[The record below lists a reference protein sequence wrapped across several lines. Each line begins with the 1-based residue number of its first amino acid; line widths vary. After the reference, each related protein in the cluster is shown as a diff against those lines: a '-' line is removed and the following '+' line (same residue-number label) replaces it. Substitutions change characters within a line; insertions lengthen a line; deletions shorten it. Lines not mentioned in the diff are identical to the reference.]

1 MRRSEFDRAV
11 ADEFG
16 AGAGS
21 LVTDLVLSD
30 VGNRTASQ
38 ALSAGVPP
46 RQVWLALCE
55 ETDVPVARRYGVG
68 RLDPR
73 ASH

>member
-16 AGAGS
+16 ARGGS
-21 LVTDLVLSD
+21 LMTDLVLSA
-30 VGNRTASQ
+30 VGGRTSAD
-38 ALSAGVPP
+38 ALAAGVDP
-46 RQVWLALCE
+46 REVWLALCE
-55 ETDVPVARRYGVG
+55 ETDVPLERRYGVG

-73 ASH
+73 RR